1 MGYTTLLKDCGRGEG
16 LAITTCLESVVCG
29 EQGHAPCKVWFVVS
43 KVMLPVKC
51 GLW

>member
-1 MGYTTLLKDCGRGEG
+1 M
-16 LAITTCLESVVCG
+16 VCG

-43 KVMLPVKC
+43 KVMLPVMCGEQGHAPCNVWFMVSKVMLPVKC